1 MQQLIKVVLLVF
13 EKYRDKMNVII
24 SGDMLTL
31 EYLHYINGEQDV
43 YKTIQ
48 VTEFED
54 KLSVEFIPERIT
66 RLINLNEL
74 EEIFEIQEKQ
84 VNHKKHS
91 SEEIKAIKEKY
102 VTGSK
107 LELVKMY
114 DYINSVTAGTTGV
127 VINVDDIG
135 TIHVAWE
142 NGSTLG
148 LVVGVDEFKIIEGG
162 KVENEFK

>member
-1 MQQLIKVVLLVF
+1 MEQLIKVILLVV
-13 EKYRDKMNVII
+13 EKYKDKINVII

-31 EYLHYINGEQDV
+31 EYLYYINEEQDV
-43 YKTIQ
+43 YKTMQ
-48 VTEFED
+48 VTQFED
-54 KLSVEFIPERIT
+54 KISIKFIPERIT

-74 EEIFEIQEKQ
+74 EEIFEILEKQ

-102 VTGSK
+102 VTGTK

-114 DYINSVTAGTTGV
+114 DYINSVTAGTIGV

-148 LVVGVDEFKIIEGG
+148 LVVGVDEFKIIEG
-162 KVENEFK
+162 K